1 MGAAIPYL
9 IMGGASVLSSAMT
22 KSSADKAT
30 AQAKAASEAEQAYN
44 EKVLTEQRNAAV
56 LQRNAALLENQANL
70 NTAKVETA
78 GAAAAS
84 EEAGYSGSEIRRKK
98 ANMTRVSSSLGF

>member
-9 IMGGASVLSSAMT
+9 IMGGASVLSSSIA
-22 KSSADKAT
+22 KSSTDKAT

-44 EKVLTEQRNAAV
+44 EKVLTE
-56 LQRNAALLENQANL
+56 QRNAALLENQANL

-84 EEAGYSGSEIRRKK
+84 EEAGYSGSAIRRKK
-98 ANMTRVSSSLGF
+98 ANMTSVSSSLGF

>member
-1 MGAAIPYL
+1 MGTFIPYL
-9 IMGGASVLSSAMT
+9 LMGGASVLSSAMT

-44 EKVLTEQRNAAV
+44 EKVLTEQRNAA
-56 LQRNAALLENQANL
+56 LLENQANL

-98 ANMTRVSSSLGF
+98 ANMTSVSSSLGF

>member
-44 EKVLTEQRNAAV
+44 EKVLTEQRNAA
-56 LQRNAALLENQANL
+56 LLENQANL

-98 ANMTRVSSSLGF
+98 ANMTSVSSSLGF

>member
-1 MGAAIPYL
+1 MGASIPYL
-9 IMGGASVLSSAMT
+9 LMGGASVLSSAIT
-22 KSSADKAT
+22 KSSTDKAT

-44 EKVLTEQRNAAV
+44 EKVLTEQRNAA
-56 LQRNAALLENQANL
+56 LLENQANL

-78 GAAAAS
+78 GTAASS

-98 ANMTRVSSSLGF
+98 ANMTSVSSSLGF

>member
-9 IMGGASVLSSAMT
+9 IMGGASVLSSSIT
-22 KSSADKAT
+22 KSATDKAT
-30 AQAKAASEAEQAYN
+30 AQAKAASKAEQAYN
-44 EKVLTEQRNAAV
+44 EKVLTEQRNAA
-56 LQRNAALLENQANL
+56 LLENQANL
-70 NTAKVETA
+70 NTTKVETA

-98 ANMTRVSSSLGF
+98 ANMTRVSSFLGF

>member
-44 EKVLTEQRNAAV
+44 EKVLTEQRNAA
-56 LQRNAALLENQANL
+56 LLENQANL

-98 ANMTRVSSSLGF
+98 ANMTSISSSLGF

>member
-1 MGAAIPYL
+1 MGASIPYL
-9 IMGGASVLSSAMT
+9 IMGGASVLSSAIT

-30 AQAKAASEAEQAYN
+30 AQAKAASKAEQAYN
-44 EKVLTEQRNAAV
+44 EKVLTEQRNAA
-56 LQRNAALLENQANL
+56 LLENQENL

-78 GAAAAS
+78 GTAAAS

-98 ANMTRVSSSLGF
+98 ANMTKVSSSLGF